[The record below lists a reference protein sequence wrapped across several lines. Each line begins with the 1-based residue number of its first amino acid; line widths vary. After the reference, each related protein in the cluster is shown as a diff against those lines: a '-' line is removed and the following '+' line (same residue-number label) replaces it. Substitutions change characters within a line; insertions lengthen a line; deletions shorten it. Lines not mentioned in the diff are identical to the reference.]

1 VTLDEAVATLRAAGV
16 DNPRL
21 DARLLWEFAKNYPPL
36 EGPASDSVRARSEAK
51 QGSKFAQQISGRGLP
66 AASDPSPKNPSL
78 RSDFSTLP
86 QGEGSAIAV
95 FDSLIARRAA
105 REPLAYITGHRE
117 FWSLDFAVG
126 PGVLI
131 PRPDTET
138 LIEEL
143 IRRYPDRTAPLSILD
158 LGTGSGC
165 LLVAALTEF
174 PNARGVGVDSSP
186 DALAWARRNV
196 ALHGL
201 EARASLIETDW
212 PEEASPGF
220 DVILANPP
228 YIPSADIGALEPEV
242 SRFEPRQALD
252 GGPDGLDAYRALAP
266 RIARLLKPAGTA
278 FLEFG
283 RGQDKDVAAI
293 MTASGL
299 EIVKISPDLAGIL
312 RCVIVNRPIG
322 LI

>member
-1 VTLDEAVATLRAAGV
+1 VSDPLADAVTRLRAAGI

-21 DARLLWEFAKNYPPL
+21 DARLLWEFAKNSS
-36 EGPASDSVRARSEAK
+36 PAVA
-51 QGSKFAQQISGRGLP
+51 
-66 AASDPSPKNPSL
+66 
-78 RSDFSTLP
+78 
-86 QGEGSAIAV
+86 GEGDREAV
-95 FDSLIARRAA
+95 EGAATGTRFEALIARRAA
-105 REPLAYITGHRE
+105 REPLAYITGHKE

-126 PGVLI
+126 PGALI

-143 IRRYPDRTAPLSILD
+143 VRRYPDRTVPLSILD

-174 PNARGVGVDSSP
+174 PNACGVGVDASA

-196 ALHGL
+196 ALHDL

-212 PEEASPGF
+212 PEEANPGF

-228 YIPSADIGALEPEV
+228 YIPSAEIARLEPEV
-242 SRFEPRQALD
+242 SRFEPLQALD

-266 RIARLLKPAGTA
+266 RIASLLGPSGTA

-283 RGQDKDVAAI
+283 RGQDKDVTAI
-293 MTASGL
+293 MASAGL
-299 EIVKISPDLAGIL
+299 QIVKITPDLAGIL
-312 RCVIVNRPIG
+312 RCAIAIRPSRSI
-322 LI
+322 

>member
-1 VTLDEAVATLRAAGV
+1 MSDPLADAVTRLRAAGI

-21 DARLLWEFAKNYPPL
+21 DARLLWEFAKNSS
-36 EGPASDSVRARSEAK
+36 PAVA
-51 QGSKFAQQISGRGLP
+51 
-66 AASDPSPKNPSL
+66 
-78 RSDFSTLP
+78 
-86 QGEGSAIAV
+86 GEGDREAV
-95 FDSLIARRAA
+95 EGAATGTRFEALIARRAA
-105 REPLAYITGHRE
+105 REPLAYITGHKE

-126 PGVLI
+126 PGALI

-143 IRRYPDRTAPLSILD
+143 VRRYPDRTVPLSILD

-174 PNARGVGVDSSP
+174 PNACGVGVDASA

-196 ALHGL
+196 ALHDL

-212 PEEASPGF
+212 PEEANPGF

-228 YIPSADIGALEPEV
+228 YIPSAEIARLEPEV
-242 SRFEPRQALD
+242 SRFEPLQALD

-266 RIARLLKPAGTA
+266 RIASLLGPSGTA

-283 RGQDKDVAAI
+283 RGQDKDVTAI
-293 MTASGL
+293 MASAGL
-299 EIVKISPDLAGIL
+299 QIVKITPDLAGIL
-312 RCVIVNRPIG
+312 RCAIAIRPSRSI
-322 LI
+322 